1 MVKNMSHIIVQLVI
15 VLASIHATFAQFK
28 VFQNSLDPGDFG
40 DSSAGAILEEP
51 GGDDGIPAILDGFTL
66 CMRFQLKVLGSR
78 TFGERGM
85 VANIGDM

>member
-1 MVKNMSHIIVQLVI
+1 MVRNMSQIVIQLVTI
-15 VLASIHATFAQFK
+15 LVSFGAALAQFK

-51 GGDDGIPAILDGFTL
+51 GGNDRIPAILEALTI
-66 CMRFQLKVLGSR
+66 CMRFQLKVLGGGG
-78 TFGERGM
+78 FGDRGM

>member
-1 MVKNMSHIIVQLVI
+1 MVRNMSQIVIQLVTI
-15 VLASIHATFAQFK
+15 LVSFGAALAQFK
-28 VFQNSLDPGDFG
+28 VFQNSLDPGSFG